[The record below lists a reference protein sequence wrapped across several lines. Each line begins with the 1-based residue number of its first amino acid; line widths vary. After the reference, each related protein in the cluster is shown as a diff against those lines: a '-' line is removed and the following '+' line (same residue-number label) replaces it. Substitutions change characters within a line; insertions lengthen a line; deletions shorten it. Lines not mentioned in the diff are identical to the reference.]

1 VPSPATPSPAEPLA
15 DAVERRAGVLASLHE
30 TTKPGISRLVTITAG
45 VGFAM
50 AHFATQPARSLADTA
65 AAGLA
70 CLIGTYFSAG
80 GANALNQWAER
91 LRDARMDR
99 TKRRPLPQDRL
110 SPRLVGSFGIACA
123 ILGALIL
130 ALGCGP
136 IPALLAALSTLVYL
150 FIYTPLKPRSVWS
163 TYVGTMPGALP
174 PLIGWAAGSDAI
186 GADSLRQ
193 PGGWSLFVLMTVWQ
207 LPHSF
212 ALAWMYKDDYERGG
226 YRLLPVVDPTGSKTS
241 LTIAVWALAQ
251 TPATLSPVWAM
262 PDILG
267 WPYASL
273 AILTGLWYFAFA
285 LRLLRTR
292 AVADARKIF
301 FVSIL
306 HLPLLMIAMVAEAA
320 CRRLF

>member
-15 DAVERRAGVLASLHE
+15 DTAERRAGVVASLHE

-50 AHFATQPARSLADTA
+50 AHFTTQPTRPLTETA

-70 CLIGTYFSAG
+70 CLIGTYLSAG

-91 LRDARMDR
+91 RRDAQMNR

-110 SPRLVGSFGIACA
+110 TPRLVGSFGIGCA
-123 ILGALIL
+123 SLGTLIL
-130 ALGCGP
+130 AYGAGP
-136 IPALLAALSTLVYL
+136 VPALLAALCTLVYL

-163 TYVGTMPGALP
+163 TYVGTIPGALP
-174 PLIGWAAGSDAI
+174 PLIGWAAASASG
-186 GADSLRQ
+186 GLDSLRE
-193 PGGWSLFVLMTVWQ
+193 PGGWSLFILMTVWQ

-241 LTIAVWALAQ
+241 LTIALWALAQ

-262 PDILG
+262 PEILG

-273 AILTGLWYFAFA
+273 AVLTGLWYFALA

-301 FVSIL
+301 FVSIFQ
-306 HLPLLMIAMVAEAA
+306 LPLLLIAMVAEAA
-320 CRRLF
+320 CRRLL